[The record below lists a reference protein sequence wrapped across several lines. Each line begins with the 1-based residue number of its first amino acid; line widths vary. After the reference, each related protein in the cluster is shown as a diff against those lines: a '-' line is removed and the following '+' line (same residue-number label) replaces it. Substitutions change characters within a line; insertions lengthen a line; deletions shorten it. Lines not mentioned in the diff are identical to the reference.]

1 MEDDDI
7 EEAENNY
14 KRDVVIAG
22 EGGLTIIQF
31 GKQCDDEQKDL
42 ERDGITITDKEK
54 KRHYLKQLKRN
65 KIFDKND
72 WGSYNSKATNQ
83 KGWNA
88 TKAHFQKYQQAIEI
102 LKEIKDMQANNNNN
116 TPPIVP
122 YCQPVEDTANAVVG
136 GSNDGSRDTIIQGL
150 MKTMATLTA
159 SVEKLQQGQNNK
171 PPPGRENANPNT
183 TPNTTFSAPP
193 CKHCGKSHPGVP
205 NHWLGTEAECPG
217 RDWPN
222 NVKGHIAD
230 GVDYFVKR
238 MNKRT
243 GKDYKPNN

>member
-1 MEDDDI
+1 M
-7 EEAENNY
+7 
-14 KRDVVIAG
+14 
-22 EGGLTIIQF
+22 
-31 GKQCDDEQKDL
+31 

-88 TKAHFQKYQQAIEI
+88 TKAHFQKLYKVNKKFKDDDEAATIRGGGYGGSGLESAMLAREQYEQNQQAIKI
-102 LKEIKDMQANNNNN
+102 LQEIKDMQANNNNN

-183 TPNTTFSAPP
+183 TFSAPP